1 MRQVILLFWVNVHVG
16 LEGGQWWVGIYWGL
30 VYKSFISLYVGG
42 VAVVGMVIH
51 LEMFTSGGGLDDD
64 PSDEPAVM
72 PSISHSDVVSESLS
86 LVLGGD
92 K

>member
-1 MRQVILLFWVNVHVG
+1 
-16 LEGGQWWVGIYWGL
+16 
-30 VYKSFISLYVGG
+30 
-42 VAVVGMVIH
+42 
-51 LEMFTSGGGLDDD
+51 MFTSGGGLDDD

-86 LVLGGD
+86 RDVVLGGD